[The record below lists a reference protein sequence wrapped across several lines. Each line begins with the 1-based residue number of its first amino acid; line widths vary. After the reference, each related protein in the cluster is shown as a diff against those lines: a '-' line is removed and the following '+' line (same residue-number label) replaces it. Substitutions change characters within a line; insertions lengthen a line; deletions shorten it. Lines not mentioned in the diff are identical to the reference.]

1 MAITVNGPVPDDR
14 LGIVAAHE
22 HLLYGLPG
30 ILPNH
35 GDPRTW
41 AERRVILPAGWKA
54 IEVERLWVRGRPTR
68 LVAAHGAARAT
79 LELGRRSWMR
89 GRQRQAPVRRLHVA
103 GAADAR

>member
-1 MAITVNGPVPDDR
+1 MLAN
-14 LGIVAAHE
+14 LGAF
-22 HLLYGLPG
+22 LSSLFYGLPG

-35 GDPRTW
+35 GDPRSW

-79 LELGRRSWMR
+79 LELGKPRWMR
-89 GRQRQAPVRRLHVA
+89 DPDRRAPIRRLHIA
-103 GAADAR
+103 GAAGP